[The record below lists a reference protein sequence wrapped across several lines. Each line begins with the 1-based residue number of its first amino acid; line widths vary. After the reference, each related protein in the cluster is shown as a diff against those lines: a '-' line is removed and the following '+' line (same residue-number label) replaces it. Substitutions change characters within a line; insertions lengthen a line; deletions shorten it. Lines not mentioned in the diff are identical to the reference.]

1 VAEIK
6 SYSINYLDKRI
17 VERSIKQGRLTEE
30 EYKKSLSEL
39 PDLSE
44 EVEVLSVNQDEEIEK
59 RRSHRSKG
67 KKDQRLLE
75 AKAKLKD
82 LEFKPTVPTPSPN
95 ILDD

>member
-1 VAEIK
+1 MAEIK
-6 SYSINYLDKRI
+6 SYVINYLDKRI
-17 VERSIKQGRLTEE
+17 VERSLKQGKLTADDR
-30 EYKKSLSEL
+30 KKSLSEL
-39 PDLSE
+39 PDLSAE
-44 EVEVLSVNQDEEIEK
+44 IDVLSVNQDEEIDK
-59 RRSHRSKG
+59 RRSHRNKG